1 MSGAFLLLI
10 TAIAVIFI
18 FLQWVIY
25 RQCKR
30 SEGKMAPDTSEI
42 DDLVKHPLRVYYFY
56 SSNCGPCRKMTPVV
70 DQLREQHTN
79 LIKVNISEH
88 AQLARD
94 FGATG
99 VPCFMLVIDGRIA
112 KVKLG
117 RVSQSWLTESLT
129 E

>member
-1 MSGAFLLLI
+1 MSSIFLLLI
-10 TAIAVIFI
+10 TAIAVIFLL
-18 FLQWVIY
+18 LQWVIS
-25 RQCKR
+25 RQCQR
-30 SEGKMAPDTSEI
+30 NEGKVAPDTSEI
-42 DDLVKHPLRVYYFY
+42 DDLAKHPLRVYYFY
-56 SSNCGPCRKMTPVV
+56 SGNCEPCRKMTPLV

-94 FGATG
+94 FGAMG
-99 VPCFMLVIDGRIA
+99 VPCFILVIDGRIA

-117 RVSQSWLTESLT
+117 RVSESWLTQILT

>member
-1 MSGAFLLLI
+1 MSGVFLLLI
-10 TAIAVIFI
+10 TSTAVIFI
-18 FLQWVIY
+18 LLQWVIS

-42 DDLVKHPLRVYYFY
+42 DDLVKHSLRVYYFY
-56 SSNCGPCRKMTPVV
+56 SGNCGPCRKMTPLV

-117 RVSQSWLTESLT
+117 RVSQSWLTQCLT